1 MIHDVPKPEIS
12 DGFTIGDIHKIREWH
27 YEILKDATKEER
39 QNFYRA
45 GMAEFEAYMKEIR
58 ATRRAKEMTV

>member
-12 DGFTIGDIHKIREWH
+12 DDFTIDDIHKIREWH
-27 YEILKDATKEER
+27 YEKLKDATREER
-39 QNFYRA
+39 NNFYKS

-58 ATRRAKEMTV
+58 ATRRAKEMAV